1 MKKGVN
7 NMSVGIFVITS
18 DDYEKQLREKI
29 TLENIKAAIQNKE
42 DAIVINTKKLSLALG
57 ETEEKTFMFEM

>member
-1 MKKGVN
+1 MSAGV
-7 NMSVGIFVITS
+7 FVITS
-18 DDYEKQLREKI
+18 DEYEKQLREKI

-57 ETEEKTFMFEM
+57 ESEEKVFMFEM